1 LTKEKPM
8 QKMVV
13 KVEKELRKMAF
24 KEETLNDF

>member
-1 LTKEKPM
+1 M